1 MTSPL
6 IFGQAVPVPARSPG
20 LADFVGFGESGV
32 TIMRNRFDP
41 VEEFVLADF
50 GLNAGGWQVDRHV
63 RVVADTTGD
72 GSADLVGFGE
82 DGVYISVN
90 KGNNSFAPATKVVS
104 DFAYSAGNWRV
115 DEHLRF
121 MVDLRNTGRAD
132 IVGFGNPGI
141 LVSLNQGDGKFGPTQ
156 LALNNFAVNT
166 GGWNLTKHLRFVADV
181 NGDKFPDIVGFGD
194 PGVYVSLGN
203 GDGTFQAQ
211 DLVIQDLGFNQGW
224 QVDQNPRF
232 VAELN
237 GDGKPDIIGFGND
250 GVHVALNNGDGTF
263 QPPRVVLDDYSSQ
276 QGWHA
281 SRHQWSVADITG
293 DGAEDIVAFG
303 DQGVYVSVNNG
314 NGTFQPKKVVLRE
327 FGYDQ
332 GFRVGSTPRWLADMT
347 GNGRADIVGTGSAA
361 LYVSFSD
368 GKGGFAEVDIMANDF
383 GNENTGW
390 SDATTV
396 KYATNLYH

>member
-1 MTSPL
+1 ML
-6 IFGQAVPVPARSPG
+6 AVPARLPG

-41 VEEFVLADF
+41 VEQFVLADF

-166 GGWNLTKHLRFVADV
+166 GGWNLTKHLRFLADV

-211 DLVIQDLGFNQGW
+211 NLVIQDLGFNQGW
-224 QVDQNPRF
+224 QVGQNPRF

-237 GDGKPDIIGFGND
+237 GDGRPDIIGFGND
-250 GVHVALNNGDGTF
+250 GVHVSLNNGDGTF

-276 QGWHA
+276 QGWQA
-281 SRHQWSVADITG
+281 SLHQWSVADITG
-293 DGAEDIVAFG
+293 DGVADIVGFG
-303 DQGVYVSVNNG
+303 SPGVYVSVNNG
-314 NGTFQPKKVVLRE
+314 DGTFQAKKFVLGE
-327 FGYDQ
+327 FGYNQ
-332 GFRVGSTPRWLADMT
+332 GFRVGSTPRWLADT
-347 GNGRADIVGTGSAA
+347 G
-361 LYVSFSD
+361 
-368 GKGGFAEVDIMANDF
+368 GKTAV
-383 GNENTGW
+383 T
-390 SDATTV
+390 
-396 KYATNLYH
+396 